1 LAVRQEK
8 PVDVIAEELRGVAKE
23 SWLNK
28 WSRWLDQLLDVY
40 GVEDPAEIGI
50 TDPQDL
56 EKLEEFLVERCS
68 GLTES
73 ECIKELEREIREKG
87 YRRKVTEEVVESVM
101 DYLKSVESKPEL
113 LYGLPSDIRAEVE
126 RFRSRPELDGTK
138 AFNLIY
144 EYLVRE
150 GVDPEEAKKIADE
163 VAKTIPK
170 VSPLK
175 RVEIL
180 EDVMKITRLAKQR
193 TLDYYVR
200 RESKAKEVVKE
211 VEKGKPLSDR
221 LVYSVIEEFNLEGKY
236 PTLEDLRDRLIPMG
250 FDVSNLKEV
259 VESLRRRGMVVE
271 RDGRLVV
278 RYLAER
284 IPTPTAPK
292 VEVKVEVKP
301 AFKPT
306 AVEDPKYYIRSTK
319 DLSTFI
325 ADLVSSGYGYG
336 GRTENCISW
345 IGAYSGWYIFILTDT
360 TVEYKQVQR
369 TVWEIKPPSAT
380 HYFIAV
386 NDKDKFIYV
395 YVCRGR

>member
-8 PVDVIAEELRGVAKE
+8 PVDVIAEELKGIAKE

-28 WSRWLDQLLDVY
+28 WARWLDQLLDTY
-40 GVEDPAEIGI
+40 DVEDPAEIGI

-73 ECIKELEREIREKG
+73 ECLKQIEKIIREKG

-101 DYLKSVESKPEL
+101 DYIKSVESKPEL

-126 RFRSRPELDGTK
+126 RYRARPELDGAK

-150 GVDPEEAKKIADE
+150 GVDPEEARKVADE

-170 VSPLK
+170 IPPSR
-175 RVEIL
+175 RVEVL
-180 EDVMKITRLAKQR
+180 EGVMKVTRLAKQR

-221 LVYSVIEEFNLEGKY
+221 LVYSVIEEFNTEGKY
-236 PTLEDLRDRLIPMG
+236 PTLEDLRDRLRTLG
-250 FDVSNLKEV
+250 YDVSNLQEV
-259 VESLRRRGMVVE
+259 VESLKRRGMVLTV
-271 RDGRLVV
+271 DDKLVV
-278 RYLAER
+278 RYMKEAE
-284 IPTPTAPK
+284 K
-292 VEVKVEVKP
+292 VGKPEVRRPPP
-301 AFKPT
+301 AVRTYEERLP
-306 AVEDPKYYIRSTK
+306 EHLRDIYRRWMELLRS
-319 DLSTFI
+319 
-325 ADLVSSGYGYG
+325 
-336 GRTENCISW
+336 
-345 IGAYSGWYIFILTDT
+345 
-360 TVEYKQVQR
+360 
-369 TVWEIKPPSAT
+369 
-380 HYFIAV
+380 
-386 NDKDKFIYV
+386 
-395 YVCRGR
+395 